1 MAMKHRTVRNGI
13 LAVTAAAATMV
24 IAACSS
30 SPSPNGSSSSAS
42 NGAPAANGTGSSD
55 RVPNGFAGQ
64 TLTVQTT
71 EPTSL
76 NPALG
81 PLSETGVVYI
91 YFAYG
96 ALIYQK
102 QDGTYI
108 GDLAAKWN
116 YVAGTGNKE
125 FDITLRPN
133 LKFTDGSALTPQAVV
148 NSLEYFKN
156 AHGPQA
162 SLLAAMTSA
171 KVTGALTL
179 RLTFSA
185 PTPDLPYLFSQSQD
199 LGAIIGPKGLANPS
213 SLTSQ
218 SDGAGPYQIS
228 PSGIVPNNSYTFTA
242 NPGYWNPAAVHY
254 HQIVVKNIDDPNT
267 ILSSLQSGQIDA
279 ALQDLSPA
287 AAPAAKAAGMTVVSS
302 PYSIAGLILAD
313 RAGTDSPLGNLE
325 VREALND
332 AVDRQSYI
340 PIIAGSSGMATDQV
354 SLTGAPG
361 YSPSAASE
369 YSYNITTAKRLLAE
383 AGYPHGF
390 TLPVLDVETNDPN
403 STIAQGLSASLAAIG
418 VQVKVTVE
426 PTFAQYIP
434 AAMSKKYPALVVP
447 IPFDGAG
454 FYDAMTNALGI
465 NPVWNPFGSTDPT
478 VTALL
483 GQAAAATST
492 SQQESLF
499 EQISDR
505 LTQLAWFVPISSQ
518 NLNFLVS
525 PRIAGVQPVSLAA
538 TGIMNPV
545 GPEPDLSWYPAGS

>member
-1 MAMKHRTVRNGI
+1 MAMKHRTMRRGI
-13 LAVTAAAATMV
+13 LAVTAATASVV

-30 SPSPNGSSSSAS
+30 SPSANGSASVASS
-42 NGAPAANGTGSSD
+42 GAPAASGAAAAGTA
-55 RVPNGFAGQ
+55 PNGFAGQ
-64 TLTVQTT
+64 TLTVQIT

-81 PLSETGVVYI
+81 PLSETAVIYI
-91 YFAYG
+91 YLPYG

-102 QDGTYI
+102 QDGTYV
-108 GDLAAKWN
+108 GDLAAKWG
-116 YVAGTGNKE
+116 YVAGSGNKE

-133 LKFTDGSALTPQAVV
+133 LKFTDGSALTPQAVI

-162 SLLAAMTSA
+162 ALLGALTSA
-171 KVTGALTL
+171 KVTGALSL

-185 PTPDLPYLFSQSQD
+185 ATPDLPYLFSQSQD
-199 LGAIIGPKGLANPS
+199 MGAIIGPKGLADPA

-228 PSGIVPNNSYTFTA
+228 SSGIVPNNSYTFTA

-287 AAPAAKAAGMTVVSS
+287 AGPAAKAAGMTAISS

-313 RAGTDSPLGNLE
+313 RAGTASPLGNLK
-325 VREALND
+325 VRQAINY
-332 AVDRQSYI
+332 AVDRQSYAN
-340 PIIAGSSGMATDQV
+340 IIAGSTGVATDQV
-354 SLTGAPG
+354 SVTGAPG
-361 YSPSAASE
+361 YSSSAAGA
-369 YSYNITTAKRLLAE
+369 YSYNIAKAKQLLAE

-390 TLPVLDVETNDPN
+390 TLPVLDVQTNDPN

-418 VQVKVTVE
+418 IQLKVTAE

-434 AAMSKKYPALVVP
+434 ASMSKKYPAIVLP

-454 FYDAMTNALGI
+454 FYDAMTNALGD
-465 NPVWNPFGSTDPT
+465 NPVWNPFGSTDPA

-499 EQISDR
+499 EQISAR
-505 LTQLAWFVPISSQ
+505 LARLAWFVPISSQ

-525 PRIAGVQPVSLAA
+525 PRIAGVQPVSLVA

-545 GPEPDLSWYPAGS
+545 GPAPDLSWYPAGS